1 MAQDAMEPR
10 PPAAAADAGGRV
22 VWSERSGRRAVFTA
36 AGGRVCAGDP
46 IALLDPATQS
56 GQTGS

>member
-1 MAQDAMEPR
+1 M
-10 PPAAAADAGGRV
+10 
-22 VWSERSGRRAVFTA
+22 WSERSGRRAVFTA